1 MVFDGQLAGETLY
14 EQEIIEGQEF
24 DGFRQAPLKAAW
36 MRIEEFG
43 PGAPLYPDGLLER
56 LIGTPYAVQMK
67 LPV

>member
-1 MVFDGQLAGETLY
+1 MVFDGQLADETLY
-14 EQEIIEGQEF
+14 EQKIIEGQEF
-24 DGFRQAPLKAAW
+24 DGFRQAPLKAVW
-36 MRIEEFG
+36 MQIEEFG